1 MVDTTDLLDLN
12 AHTICTIPIG
22 KGSRKVDVVL
32 TGSRTTNEVA
42 AHVATVTIP
51 LNVMIQRCLGHF
63 KEIHITTDRC
73 SAPENTNYHC

>member
-1 MVDTTDLLDLN
+1 M
-12 AHTICTIPIG
+12 
-22 KGSRKVDVVL
+22 DVVL
-32 TGSRTTNEVA
+32 KGSKTTNEVD

-63 KEIHITTDRC
+63 KEILITTDRC